1 MNLSVENIHLAVKQA
16 GNFMKANGADSEQQ
30 LDYRLILEDLL
41 LEYRKLYGE
50 ETAFRLV
57 LRRKWKTVVLS
68 LRVACESRNLL
79 LDHASVITRHL
90 LDNISLGLSWSYSR
104 HENVITCSYTTPMMD
119 YRSIR
124 YIWQYMRDERSTFLG
139 AVALRFVNMGLSVLE
154 PLLSAWIVVAYSGA
168 EIRKIMLLALLIL
181 GQGALRSSINYAAS
195 RLLRRSYAV
204 MLKRMQTDL
213 AERIL
218 RIRTERMDKTGSGVF
233 SKRLLS
239 DTAGVVDGIDDL
251 LGTFTE
257 AFHLVSLLICYLV
270 VSPTMFFFE
279 LALFTAYFLI
289 QRAHSKSLQQNGRET
304 SVADDRHSG
313 FVSEMV
319 RAHRDIKLLHCEDS
333 FMDRFSESVRES
345 VDLASKM
352 RRRSMNFI
360 LLRSQFI
367 SWTSFAYMGLLA
379 LMMVKYGMTPSTA
392 LVLFIYNGKVYTCA
406 WDLAN
411 LMKTAYSLGLS
422 VERIYQLMNSPDY
435 EWEKFGSGHIGRVR
449 GDLEMR
455 NVHFTYRQQDGK
467 ENKVLNGVSLKIH
480 AGESVALVGRSGCGK
495 TTILS
500 LFSRLYDPDSGE
512 ILIDGVPVETLDQE
526 TVRGSIT
533 MVSQMPYLFNMSI
546 RDNLALVKKDMT
558 DAEMLEACRIAC
570 IHDDIMALP
579 DGYDT
584 VVGEGGVQ
592 LSGGQRQRLALARS
606 LLRDSPVIMLDEA
619 TSALDNVTQSEVTRA
634 IENMRGSRTIIM
646 VAHRLSTVIGCE
658 RLFFISEGR
667 VLASGTHRELMAGC
681 EEYRSLYGEEDRAAR
696 AAGGSADG
704 DGPRPHG

>member
-1 MNLSVENIHLAVKQA
+1 MNLSVENIHIAVNQA
-16 GNFMKANGADSEQQ
+16 RNFMKANGADSEQR
-30 LDYRLILEDLL
+30 LDYCLLLEDLL
-41 LEYRKLYGE
+41 LDYRKLYGE
-50 ETAFRLV
+50 ETAFHLV
-57 LRRKWKTVVLS
+57 LKRRWKEVTLS

-79 LDHASVITRHL
+79 ADQESMITRHL
-90 LDNISLGLSWSYSR
+90 LDSISIEPSWRYSGR
-104 HENVITCSYTTPMMD
+104 ENVITSSFTTPMMN

-124 YIWQYMRDERSTFLG
+124 YIWQYMRDERSTFIW
-139 AVALRFVNMGLSVLE
+139 AVFLRFINMALSILE
-154 PLLSAWIVVAYSGA
+154 PLFSAWIIVAYSGA

-195 RLLRRSYAV
+195 RMLRRSYAS
-204 MLKRMQTDL
+204 MLKQMQTDL

-218 RIRTERMDKTGSGVF
+218 RIRTDRLDKTGSGVF
-233 SKRLLS
+233 SKRLLN
-239 DTAGVVDGIDDL
+239 DTSSVVDGIDKL

-257 AFHLVSLLICYLV
+257 AFHLVSLLICFLV
-270 VSPTMFFFE
+270 VSPPMFLFE
-279 LALFTAYFLI
+279 LVLFAAYFLI

-304 SVADDRHSG
+304 SVAEEKHSG
-313 FVSEMV
+313 FVTEMV

-333 FMDRFSESVRES
+333 FMDKFSESVRES

-352 RRRSMNFI
+352 RRKSMNFI
-360 LLRSQFI
+360 LLRSQFT

-379 LMMVKYGMTPSTA
+379 LMMAKYGMTPSTA
-392 LVLFIYNGKVYTCA
+392 LVLFNYNGKVYTCA

-411 LMKTAYSLGLS
+411 LMTTAYDLGLS

-435 EWEKFGSGHIGRVR
+435 EWEKFGAGHPGKVR

-455 NVHFTYRQQDGK
+455 SVHFTYRQQDGK

-512 ILIDGVPVETLDQE
+512 VLIDGVPVETLDQD
-526 TVRGSIT
+526 TVRGSIA
-533 MVSQMPYLFNMSI
+533 MVSQMPYMFNMSI
-546 RDNLALVKKDMT
+546 RDNLAVVKKDMT

-579 DGYDT
+579 DGYGT

-606 LLRDSPVIMLDEA
+606 LLREAPVIMLDEA
-619 TSALDNVTQSEVTRA
+619 TSALDNVTQTEITRA
-634 IENMRGSRTIIM
+634 IEKMRGSHTIIM

-681 EEYRSLYGEEDRAAR
+681 DEYRRLYSEEDRAAK
-696 AAGGSADG
+696 AAGGIAGRDG
-704 DGPRPHG
+704 SS